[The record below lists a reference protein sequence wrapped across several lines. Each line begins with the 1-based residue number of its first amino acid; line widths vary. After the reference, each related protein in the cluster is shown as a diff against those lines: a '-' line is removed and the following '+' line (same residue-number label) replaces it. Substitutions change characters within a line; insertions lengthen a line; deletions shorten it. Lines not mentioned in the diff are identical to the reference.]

1 MKYEKSCGAVVFT
14 RINNK
19 INYLLIQNREGI
31 YGFPKGHVE
40 EKETEIQT
48 AIREV
53 YEEVGIKVEL
63 IDGFRVEDEHL
74 IPQKENIIKKIVYFL
89 GEYSNQDFNYQKE
102 ELSNA
107 LLVDYETALTLF
119 QFESSKRIL
128 KEANDLLVNLKYISK
143 DYEGINRIGSKVK
156 VIIDRP
162 LGTYHPNH
170 PDIFY
175 TVNYGYIEGTI
186 AQDGE
191 EQDAYILGID
201 KPLKEFTGVVLA
213 IVHRLNDVEDKWIVV
228 PEGVSFTKEEI
239 IKQVEFQEKY
249 FKIEIKI

>member
-1 MKYEKSCGAVVFT
+1 M
-14 RINNK
+14 
-19 INYLLIQNREGI
+19 
-31 YGFPKGHVE
+31 
-40 EKETEIQT
+40 
-48 AIREV
+48 
-53 YEEVGIKVEL
+53 
-63 IDGFRVEDEHL
+63 
-74 IPQKENIIKKIVYFL
+74 
-89 GEYSNQDFNYQKE
+89 
-102 ELSNA
+102 
-107 LLVDYETALTLF
+107 
-119 QFESSKRIL
+119 
-128 KEANDLLVNLKYISK
+128 
-143 DYEGINRIGSKVK
+143 IGNKVK

-175 TVNYGYIEGTI
+175 TVNYGYIEGTL

-201 KPLKEFTGVVLA
+201 KPLKEFTGIVLA
-213 IVHRLNDVEDKWIVV
+213 IVNRLNDVEDKWIVV

>member
-1 MKYEKSCGAVVFT
+1 M
-14 RINNK
+14 
-19 INYLLIQNREGI
+19 
-31 YGFPKGHVE
+31 
-40 EKETEIQT
+40 
-48 AIREV
+48 
-53 YEEVGIKVEL
+53 
-63 IDGFRVEDEHL
+63 
-74 IPQKENIIKKIVYFL
+74 
-89 GEYSNQDFNYQKE
+89 
-102 ELSNA
+102 
-107 LLVDYETALTLF
+107 
-119 QFESSKRIL
+119 
-128 KEANDLLVNLKYISK
+128 
-143 DYEGINRIGSKVK
+143 IGNKVK

-175 TVNYGYIEGTI
+175 TVNYGYIEGTK

-213 IVHRLNDVEDKWIVV
+213 IVNRLNDVEDKLIVV

-249 FKIEIKI
+249 FKIKIKM